1 MNDKVIENIEYMI
14 NRTIS
19 QIDLLTKTLSLSP
32 IRQYKKLIYVAPVEL
47 DHALEDNESKCKEVV
62 E

>member
-19 QIDLLTKTLSLSP
+19 QIDLLTKRREVYQKAIEDDLERLHEDLEE
-32 IRQYKKLIYVAPVEL
+32 QKQLLIEAK
-47 DHALEDNESKCKEVV
+47 NNK
-62 E
+62 

>member
-19 QIDLLTKTLSLSP
+19 QIDLLTKRKELYQKAIEDDLERLHEDLEEQKQLL
-32 IRQYKKLIYVAPVEL
+32 IEAKKQ
-47 DHALEDNESKCKEVV
+47 
-62 E
+62 

>member
-19 QIDLLTKTLSLSP
+19 QIDLLTKRKEIYQKAIEDDLERLHEDLEE
-32 IRQYKKLIYVAPVEL
+32 QKQLLEEAKK
-47 DHALEDNESKCKEVV
+47 NK
-62 E
+62 

>member
-19 QIDLLTKTLSLSP
+19 QIDLLTK
-32 IRQYKKLIYVAPVEL
+32 KKEIYQKAIEDDL
-47 DHALEDNESKCKEVV
+47 ERLHEDLEEQNQLLEDAKKNK
-62 E
+62 

>member
-19 QIDLLTKTLSLSP
+19 QIDLLTKRKELYQKAIEDDLE
-32 IRQYKKLIYVAPVEL
+32 RLHEDLEEQKQLLKEYKDEQ
-47 DHALEDNESKCKEVV
+47 
-62 E
+62 

>member
-19 QIDLLTKTLSLSP
+19 QIDLLTKRKELYQKAIEDDLERLHEDLEEQKQLL
-32 IRQYKKLIYVAPVEL
+32 IEAKK
-47 DHALEDNESKCKEVV
+47 
-62 E
+62 

>member
-19 QIDLLTKTLSLSP
+19 QIDLLTKRKELYQKAIEDDLE
-32 IRQYKKLIYVAPVEL
+32 RLHEDLEEQKQLLIEAK
-47 DHALEDNESKCKEVV
+47 NNK
-62 E
+62 